1 MKKTVIGI
9 DIGGSTTKIVGF
21 HFKNNGQPELIAPQ
35 VVRAT
40 DPVTSMYG
48 AFGKFTDQN
57 GLTLDQID
65 RVMMTGVGSSVSQ
78 NPIYGLPCRKVSE
91 FTCVGLGGLYLS
103 GLQEA
108 VVVSMGT
115 GTALIHAKA
124 KALDEN
130 GAPIV
135 SNENDT
141 EIEYLGGTGVGGGT
155 LIGLT
160 KKMTGV
166 ASIEHI
172 EQICRDGNI
181 ENVDLRV
188 GDISRDSFPNMNEK
202 LTAANFGKVSD
213 LATPSDIALGVTNLV
228 AETIFMMAIFAA
240 RSFGLKDIVLIGNL
254 TTLPPVRRVFE
265 ELQDSFGV
273 RFIIPENS
281 QYGTVI
287 GAALYR

>member
-21 HFKNNGQPELIAPQ
+21 QFEQNKKPTLIEPQ
-35 VVRAT
+35 FVRAT

-57 GLTLDQID
+57 GLTLDNID
-65 RVMMTGVGSSVSQ
+65 RVMMTGVGSTVSQ
-78 NPIYGLPCRKVSE
+78 NPIYGLPCQKVSE

-108 VVVSMGT
+108 IVVSMGT

-124 KALDEN
+124 KQLDES

-135 SNENDT
+135 SNEDDT
-141 EIEYLGGTGVGGGT
+141 VIDYLGGTGVGGGT
-155 LIGLT
+155 LVGLT
-160 KKMTGV
+160 KRMTGV
-166 ASIEHI
+166 ATIEHI
-172 EQICRDGNI
+172 EQICREGNI

-188 GDISRDSFPNMNEK
+188 GDISRDRFPDMNEK
-202 LTAANFGKVSD
+202 LTTSNFGKVSD
-213 LATPSDIALGVTNLV
+213 LATPSDIALGVANLV

-240 RSFGLKDIVLIGNL
+240 RSFGLRDIVLIGNL
-254 TTLPPVRRVFE
+254 STLPPVRRVFE